1 MLWRGMFALAA
12 PGGRRARLAILIFH
26 RVRSQ
31 VDPLFPG
38 EPDAAQFAALLRHL
52 STRFRVLPLG
62 EGIDRLYDGTLPSR
76 ALAITFDDGYAD
88 NFTVAAPLLQ
98 AAGMPATIFVAA
110 GHLDGGAM
118 WNDRVIEAVR
128 GVKASRL
135 DLAPL
140 GLGVLDTGS
149 IDAKRGSIDRLLFAL
164 KYRPQDE
171 RERDARTLQDAAQ
184 VADPIA
190 LMMTSAQVE
199 ALARHG
205 IAVGAHTL
213 THPILTRL
221 ADVDARVEIA
231 GSKARLEAITGRP
244 VKLFAY
250 PNGRPQEDYGPAHV
264 RMVREA
270 GFAAAVS
277 TAWGAATAACDRFQL
292 PRFTPWTRRPLRFD
306 LLMLRNLRAAASDR
320 VAV

>member
-1 MLWRGMFALAA
+1 MLWRGIFALAA
-12 PGGRRARLAILIFH
+12 PGGGSARLAILIFH
-26 RVRSQ
+26 RVRPQ

-52 STRFRVLPLG
+52 GTRFRVLPLD
-62 EGIDRLYDGTLPSR
+62 EGIERLYEGTLPSR

-88 NFTVAAPLLQ
+88 NCTVAAPLLQ
-98 AAGMPATIFVAA
+98 AAGMPATVFVAA

-128 GVKASRL
+128 AVEAARF

-140 GLGVLDTGS
+140 GLAVLDTGS
-149 IDAKRGSIDRLLFAL
+149 IEAKRGSIERLLGEL
-164 KYRPQDE
+164 KYRPQHE
-171 RERDARTLQDAAQ
+171 REQLARSIQHAAH
-184 VADPIA
+184 APDPAA

-199 ALARHG
+199 ALARQG

-213 THPILTRL
+213 THPILARL
-221 ADVDARVEIA
+221 ADDEAREEIA
-231 GSKARLEAITGRP
+231 GSKSRLEAITGRP
-244 VKLFAY
+244 VRLFAY
-250 PNGRPQEDYGPAHV
+250 PNGRPHEDYGPTHV

-277 TAWGAATAACDRFQL
+277 TAWGAATASCDRFQL

-306 LLMLRNLRAAASDR
+306 LLMLRNLRAVPSER
-320 VAV
+320 VAA